1 MKVIPKENEIKNKI
15 DVRPFDEDEI
25 AYCLKINDPCSK
37 KTIQFNFI
45 KILQF
50 ISLALIFTG
59 IIICISLQGYMY
71 QNTNFTKTERALVI
85 GLSTIYI
92 ESVVSFPI
100 FISIC
105 FYKPLWC
112 LIIINILYLVIQFLF
127 MMATLLNI
135 E

>member
-1 MKVIPKENEIKNKI
+1 
-15 DVRPFDEDEI
+15 
-25 AYCLKINDPCSK
+25 
-37 KTIQFNFI
+37 
-45 KILQF
+45 
-50 ISLALIFTG
+50 
-59 IIICISLQGYMY
+59 MY
-71 QNTNFTKTERALVI
+71 QNTNFTKIERALVI

-92 ESVVSFPI
+92 ESVVSFLI